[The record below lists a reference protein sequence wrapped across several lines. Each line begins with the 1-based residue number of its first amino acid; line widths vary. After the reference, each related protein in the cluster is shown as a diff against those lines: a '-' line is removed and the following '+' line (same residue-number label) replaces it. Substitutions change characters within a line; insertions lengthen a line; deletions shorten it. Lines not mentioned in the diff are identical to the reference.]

1 MYTDEKHFPL
11 RTLIKVCIRGSEVKG
26 DCSGLELRY
35 DSCKVMSGMRSG
47 NSIPGEK
54 WATTT
59 KLLCEKWNDILE
71 LSRA

>member
-54 WATTT
+54 
-59 KLLCEKWNDILE
+59 
-71 LSRA
+71 